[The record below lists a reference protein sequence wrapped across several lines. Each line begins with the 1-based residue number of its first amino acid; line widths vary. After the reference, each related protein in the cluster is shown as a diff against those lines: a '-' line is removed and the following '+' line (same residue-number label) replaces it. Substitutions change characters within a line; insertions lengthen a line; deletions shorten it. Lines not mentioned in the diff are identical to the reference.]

1 MVAVNNNGMA
11 LEMASISFRSDEDV
25 VMAAV
30 KRNGDA
36 IKFAD
41 KYLLND

>member
-1 MVAVNNNGMA
+1 MAAVKNNGLA
-11 LEMASISFRSDEDV
+11 LEMAAISFRSDEDV
-25 VMAAV
+25 VLAAV
-30 KRNGDA
+30 KRNGEA